1 MSEQEKININ
11 LKVLEQ
17 AFKRLKKFMQNN
29 KTEQEQAGIV
39 QAFEYCYELSWKL
52 MKRVLSNKGIEVNS
66 PKDTFREAGRNKIIK
81 DVKKWFRFLDT
92 RNLTV
97 HTYSTKILEEVM
109 KIIPEFKDELEL
121 LIDILEKDYSKSNVD
136 KEL

>member
-1 MSEQEKININ
+1 MNEQEKIDINIK
-11 LKVLEQ
+11 LLEQ

-39 QAFEYCYELSWKL
+39 QAFEYCYELSWKII
-52 MKRVLSNKGIEVNS
+52 KRVLSSKGIEVNS
-66 PKDTFREAGRNKIIK
+66 PKDTFREAGRNKIIE
-81 DVKKWFRFLDT
+81 DVKRWFVFLET

-97 HTYSTKILEEVM
+97 HTYNVKILEEVM

-121 LIDILEKDYSKSNVD
+121 LINTLEKDYAKSKYE
-136 KEL
+136 K

>member
-1 MSEQEKININ
+1 MNEQEKIHINI
-11 LKVLEQ
+11 KVLSQ

-52 MKRVLSNKGIEVNS
+52 IKRVLSNKGIEVNS
-66 PKDTFREAGRNKIIK
+66 PKDTFREAGRNRIIA
-81 DVKKWFRFLDT
+81 DVKKWFKFLDT

-97 HTYSTKILEEVM
+97 HTYNTKTLEEVM

-121 LIDILEKDYSKSNVD
+121 LIEILEKDYSESSID

>member
-1 MSEQEKININ
+1 MNEQTKIDINIK
-11 LKVLEQ
+11 LLEQ

-39 QAFEYCYELSWKL
+39 QAFEYCYELSWKII
-52 MKRVLSNKGIEVNS
+52 KRVLSSKGIEVNS
-66 PKDTFREAGRNKIIK
+66 PKDTFREAGRNKIIE
-81 DVKKWFRFLDT
+81 DVKKWFMFLET

-97 HTYSTKILEEVM
+97 HTYNVKILEEVM

-121 LIDILEKDYSKSNVD
+121 LINTLEKDYAKSKYE
-136 KEL
+136 K